1 MCIPIYISFCMF
13 EGLVKDQYTQN
24 DKRGGA
30 ECIAEHCGKGSLEYL
45 AMRGGAE
52 YNFDELKL

>member
-1 MCIPIYISFCMF
+1 MF

-24 DKRGGA
+24 DKRVGA
-30 ECIAEHCGKGSLEYL
+30 ECIAERCGKRSLEYL

-52 YNFDELKL
+52 YNFGELIQPCT